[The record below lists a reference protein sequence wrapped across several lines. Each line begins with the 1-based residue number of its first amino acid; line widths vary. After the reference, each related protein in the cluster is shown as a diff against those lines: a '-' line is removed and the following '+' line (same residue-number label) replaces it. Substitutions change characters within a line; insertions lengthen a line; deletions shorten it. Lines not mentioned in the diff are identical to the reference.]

1 MSAPSAPSDMLSI
14 PRVAPRRLFSFQDAW
29 HDGALAFAFGRP
41 LADAPCTS
49 PLLSA
54 WWRRGWRHAA
64 AAARVVEVD
73 DAERRECDPGFD
85 WEGARC

>member
-1 MSAPSAPSDMLSI
+1 MSAPADQLSVL
-14 PRVAPRRLFSFQDAW
+14 RVEATRHVSFQDAW
-29 HDGALAFAFGRP
+29 HDGARAFAFGQP
-41 LADAPCTS
+41 LMDTPCGS

-64 AAARVVEVD
+64 AAARAAEVD
-73 DAERRECDPGFD
+73 EAERRECDPGFD